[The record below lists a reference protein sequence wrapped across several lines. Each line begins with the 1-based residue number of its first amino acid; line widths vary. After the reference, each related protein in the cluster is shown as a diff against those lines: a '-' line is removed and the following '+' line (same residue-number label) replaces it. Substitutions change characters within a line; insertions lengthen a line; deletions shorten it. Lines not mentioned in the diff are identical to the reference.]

1 MNGPVF
7 HRGIEVERELLRELG
22 TGDENRFRF
31 VGLITPDIA
40 PTGLMLG

>member
-1 MNGPVF
+1 MNGVF
-7 HRGIEVERELLRELG
+7 QRGMGVLLGVVRG
-22 TGDENRFRF
+22 VVTGDVNMLRF